1 MPNAAQPSAPSCMSV
16 KPDCI
21 RCAFGYPAR
30 MRSFQP
36 KPASASV
43 LHESPSAYR
52 FAALSPRCR
61 RASTLANFKRP
72 RSFVFVDELPKSP
85 VGKLLRR
92 LLVSGDY
99 TPESGQTAAN

>member
-1 MPNAAQPSAPSCMSV
+1 MIITGGENVSPVEVESCLSMHPGVIECAVVGLPDERWGKAVTAFV
-16 KPDCI
+16 KRRAGTTTDDLNTYC
-21 RCAFGYPAR
+21 
-30 MRSFQP
+30 
-36 KPASASV
+36 
-43 LHESPSAYR
+43 
-52 FAALSPRCR
+52 

>member
-1 MPNAAQPSAPSCMSV
+1 MLSNHAVSV
-16 KPDCI
+16 ADLFIVFLSKRFCCFARSLHNGLPDE
-21 RCAFGYPAR
+21 RWGKVVTAFVKRRAGTTADDLNTY
-30 MRSFQP
+30 
-36 KPASASV
+36 
-43 LHESPSAYR
+43 
-52 FAALSPRCR
+52 C